1 MSLEIF
7 WFCLIAVLWGGY
19 FVLEGFDFGVGML
32 AAVVGR
38 DDDERHTVIETIGP
52 VWDGNEVWLVVA
64 AGATFAAFPAWY
76 ATMFS
81 GLYLLLLAILVCLIV
96 RAVSFDWRGRGAGER
111 WNRRWRW
118 ASTASSVGAPFFW
131 GVGLAALL
139 HGVPLGSDQTFT
151 GNVGDVFSAYTV
163 LVGLATVL
171 LFAFHGA
178 TFLTLR
184 LEGALGER
192 AATLARRLA
201 LPAALVVVGVLAWTV
216 GVAMDRNDR
225 GLLPVLVPAVIGAGG
240 VVAATLLVGARR
252 PGWAFTATA
261 VTAGMIVATLFTGLY
276 PRVIV
281 SHPNFSNSLTLS
293 DAATAHYALSVV
305 TVVAALCTPVVLLYQ
320 GWAYHVFR
328 ARVGGAPSV

>member
-32 AAVVGR
+32 APVIGR
-38 DDDERHTVIETIGP
+38 DDDERHAVIETIGP

-81 GLYLLLLAILVCLIV
+81 GLYLVLLALLTCLIV

-111 WNRRWRW
+111 WRRSWRW

-139 HGVPLGSDQTFT
+139 HGLPLGSDQTFA
-151 GNVGDVFSAYTV
+151 GNAGDAFSAYTV
-163 LVGLATVL
+163 VVGLATVL

-184 LEGALGER
+184 LDGALRER
-192 AATLARRLA
+192 AEGLARRLA
-201 LPAALVVVGVLAWTV
+201 LPAAVVVAGVLAWTA
-216 GVAMDRNDR
+216 GVATDRNDR
-225 GLLPVLVPAVIGAGG
+225 SLLPVLVPAVAGAAG
-240 VVAATLLVGARR
+240 VVAAGLLVRARR
-252 PGWAFTATA
+252 PGWAFAATA
-261 VTAGMIVATLFTGLY
+261 LTAGMIVATLFTGLY

-281 SHPNFSNSLTLS
+281 SHPGFSNSLTLS
-293 DAATAHYALSVV
+293 GAATAHYALSVI
-305 TVVAALCTPVVLLYQ
+305 TVVAGVCTPVVLLYQ
-320 GWAYHVFR
+320 GWTYHVFR

>member
-7 WFCLIAVLWGGY
+7 WFCLIAVLWAGY

-76 ATMFS
+76 AT
-81 GLYLLLLAILVCLIV
+81 IVCLIV

-139 HGVPLGSDQTFT
+139 HGLPLGSDQTFT
-151 GNVGDVFSAYTV
+151 GDVGDVFSAYTV

-184 LEGALGER
+184 LGGALGER
-192 AATLARRLA
+192 SAALARRLA
-201 LPAALVVVGVLAWTV
+201 LPAAVVVAGTLAWTV

-225 GLLPVLVPAVIGAGG
+225 GLLPVLVPAVAGAGG
-240 VVAATLLVGARR
+240 VVAAALLVRAHRT
-252 PGWAFTATA
+252 GWAFAATA

-281 SHPNFSNSLTLS
+281 SYPDFSNSLTLS

-305 TVVAALCTPVVLLYQ
+305 TVVAAVCTPVVLLYQ